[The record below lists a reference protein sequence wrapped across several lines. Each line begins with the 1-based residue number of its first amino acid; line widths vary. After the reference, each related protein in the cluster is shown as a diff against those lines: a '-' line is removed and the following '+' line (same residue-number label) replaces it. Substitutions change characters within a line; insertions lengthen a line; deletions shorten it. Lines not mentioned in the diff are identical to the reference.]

1 MAYRGHPGVY
11 EPSGNA
17 RMTWASRPRYGLD
30 DMATLLWRQRLMI
43 IIVFAVVFAL
53 GALIALGM
61 PRQYT
66 AYSSILVQ
74 LNQDNVYEPRAG
86 DAARGAIPE
95 VTDVVQAEAAI
106 LGSAALHE
114 RVVSQ
119 IGADVILGEDGSG
132 SAEARQRDAVV
143 AVGRSL
149 EIGTAPD
156 TGVVQLSYKHEDS
169 QAAAAILNQIVASY
183 LDYRREVFRDTTT
196 PLLAQQRDAIERQL
210 DSADQAYGS
219 FLQQNDIG
227 DFGTE
232 RTAVQTS
239 YQTIFNERLSIEAQ
253 LRQAE
258 GRLATLRQA
267 MASVPERVALQEDLN
282 LSAQDQ
288 LLNLRTEREQLLSR
302 YQPDSQPVR
311 DIDARI
317 AQLQTYVG
325 GGDATGV
332 RDMRM
337 GPNPVWQ
344 ELETDRVRVQAERD
358 SLAARHAALTRQ
370 LEDLE
375 DRQAQLTQLESRNGA
390 LAAEREVLTETY
402 REFTARQAQ
411 STASAELASRG
422 ADRIRV
428 IAPAEPPQRAS
439 SLKKPVLVLAF
450 LFAAFTA
457 LCAGLLRVFLGRRFV
472 TPGSAS
478 RTLDLPVLAVAPAKA
493 R

>member
-1 MAYRGHPGVY
+1 MY
-11 EPSGNA
+11 EPVGRPRLA
-17 RMTWASRPRYGLD
+17 ARPRYGLD
-30 DMATLLWRQRLMI
+30 DIATLLWRERLLVVL
-43 IIVFAVVFAL
+43 VFAVVFAI
-53 GALIALGM
+53 GAAVALTM

-74 LNQDNVYEPRAG
+74 LNQDYVYEPRAG

-106 LGSAALHE
+106 LESAALHE
-114 RVVSQ
+114 RVVTQ
-119 IGADVILGEDGSG
+119 IGADTVLGPGARGS
-132 SAEARQRDAVV
+132 EEQRARAAVL

-149 EIGTAPD
+149 EVGTAPD
-156 TGVVQLSYKHEDS
+156 TGVVQLSYKHED
-169 QAAAAILNQIVASY
+169 ARTAAAILNQVIASY

-196 PLLAQQRDAIERQL
+196 PLIAQQRDVIERQL
-210 DSADQAYGS
+210 DSADAAYGS
-219 FLQQNDIG
+219 FLAQNDIG
-227 DFGTE
+227 DFATE
-232 RTAVQTS
+232 RAAVQAS
-239 YQTIFNERLSIEAQ
+239 YQAIYNERLTVESQ
-253 LRQAE
+253 LRQAD

-267 MASVPERVALQEDLN
+267 MAGVPERVALQEDLN
-282 LSAQDQ
+282 LSAQDG

-302 YQPDSQPVR
+302 YQADSQPVR
-311 DIDARI
+311 DIEARI
-317 AQLQTYVG
+317 AQLEGYVG
-325 GGDATGV
+325 GGNASGV
-332 RDMRM
+332 RDLRM

-344 ELETDRVRVQAERD
+344 ELEMDRVRVQAERD
-358 SLAARHAALTRQ
+358 SLAARHAVLTRQ
-370 LEDLE
+370 LDQLS

-411 STASAELASRG
+411 SSASAELASRG

-439 SLKKPVLVLAF
+439 SLKKPVLILAF

-457 LCAGLLRVFLGRRFV
+457 LCAGLMRVFLGRRLV
-472 TPGSAS
+472 TAGSAS